1 MVIFCRP
8 TSVKKIFPLKKTKA
22 CKSHLRILRLAGFS
36 HRGAVFEHPF
46 DYALHYAAIIMHS
59 ALCADYTEFN
69 QDHPV
74 PAPFTPTMLNLRLCN
89 LYKYVVQLMY
99 IHFTIIGQIQFDI

>member
-1 MVIFCRP
+1 M
-8 TSVKKIFPLKKTKA
+8 
-22 CKSHLRILRLAGFS
+22 AGFL

-89 LYKYVVQLMY
+89 LYKYVVQLMQ
-99 IHFTIIGQIQFDI
+99 IHFTVIGQIQFDI